1 MMVYTLL
8 MRLQPWIGLA
18 LIRLPSSL
26 LASSPTLLAL
36 AVYPTRERLPTN
48 LRTWAEWDHQP
59 DKECARVGSD

>member
-1 MMVYTLL
+1 MIYTLL

-36 AVYPTRERLPTN
+36 AVYPTRERLPAN
-48 LRTWAEWDHQP
+48 LKAWVEWNHQP
-59 DKECARVGSD
+59 GKSCVKAGGD